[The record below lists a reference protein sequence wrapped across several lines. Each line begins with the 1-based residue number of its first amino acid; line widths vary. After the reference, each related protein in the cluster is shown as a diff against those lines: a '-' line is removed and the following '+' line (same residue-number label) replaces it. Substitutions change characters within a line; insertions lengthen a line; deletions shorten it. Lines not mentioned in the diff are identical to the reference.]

1 MLPKRRRYAEHRYD
15 YVNGPYY
22 SPRPRKN
29 GPIVRIVP
37 SGLSHRQIGPSV
49 QIGLRG
55 SRVPTEAPSY
65 FCTCR
70 SYRHEI
76 SYRCKTRRVITPLQL
91 RSLGE
96 FQQKSS
102 SCVCVSQRFRFRRTE
117 VEKKKSPPYKPRTGP
132 DSKCETTGDPSRGN
146 CFSIADFQ
154 R

>member
-1 MLPKRRRYAEHRYD
+1 MPSTVTIMLMAHIIHHDREKT
-15 YVNGPYY
+15 
-22 SPRPRKN
+22 
-29 GPIVRIVP
+29 VP
-37 SGLSHRQIGPSV
+37 LY
-49 QIGLRG
+49 
-55 SRVPTEAPSY
+55 E
-65 FCTCR
+65 
-70 SYRHEI
+70 SYRPDCRTDRLDHP
-76 SYRCKTRRVITPLQL
+76 SRLDRAGHVSRRTLLRIFARAGRTDTKLATGARPDVSLQL